1 MEIAQLDEFF
11 DVTQYQLHANA
22 AMIALIDGDIVIKA
36 QYVFRNAENQK
47 KVPVVS
53 LDMVV
58 TQAQSNGLKAALID
72 ILQATNTVIEAETG
86 WTKYIEPEP
95 EPEDPNL

>member
-22 AMIALIDGDIVIKA
+22 AMITLVNGDIVIKA
-36 QYVFRNAENQK
+36 QYVFRNAEGQK
-47 KVPVVS
+47 KVPVVN

-58 TQAQSNGLKAALID
+58 TQAQNNGIKNVLID
-72 ILQATNTVIEAETG
+72 ILQATNDVIESETG
-86 WTKYIEPEP
+86 WTKYIVPEP
-95 EPEDPNL
+95 DPDPV

>member
-22 AMIALIDGDIVIKA
+22 AMITLVNGSIEIKA
-36 QYVFRNAENQK
+36 QYVFRNTEGQK
-47 KVPVVS
+47 KQPVVS

-58 TQAQSNGLKAALID
+58 TQAQSNGIRDVLIN
-72 ILQATNTVIEAETG
+72 ILQATNNVIEAETG
-86 WTKYIEPEP
+86 WTKYIKPEPEP
-95 EPEDPNL
+95 EPPM